1 MTSLFD
7 VFTVTFGRENKR
19 RIAELETQ
27 IDTDAEEHATALA
40 ERTGEFRTFKNGV
53 LGALGDAAPSADDS
67 SAENIVAGVA
77 SLRSQ
82 VDTLTAESAP
92 FREYIAAHPDE
103 GDPDEAPEAGHGED
117 GGGEAGQVQVEVD
130 NRPRD
135 ESGRFV
141 TADDL
146 DPTDQVGA

>member
-1 MTSLFD
+1 M
-7 VFTVTFGRENKR
+7 
-19 RIAELETQ
+19 ETQ
-27 IDTDAEEHATALA
+27 IDADAEEHATALA
-40 ERTGEFRTFKNGV
+40 ERTSEFRTFKNGV

-67 SAENIVAGVA
+67 SAENVVAGVA

-82 VDTLTAESAP
+82 VDTLTADSAP
-92 FREYIAAHPDE
+92 FREYIAAH
-103 GDPDEAPEAGHGED
+103 PDEAPEAGHGED